1 MYRNCA
7 FLLNL
12 VFALAFALVL
22 DQSANAQP
30 SSSTSEFEIRIN
42 SRAVSPDERTAV
54 ACSSESPDVIVYDL
68 EARKVRGVLNHFIT
82 PRNILFEPAGRFFYI
97 SDSTLGVVEKIDAAS
112 LKTISVLHASPGA
125 FGIAISKD
133 GRTLYVSN
141 EAASLVWA
149 FDLVS
154 ERPIALTTAYSQLSE
169 GAQLWRESSQLY
181 VIDFWNDKIKIV
193 DTAANRISGEI
204 SGFHKIRAISIT
216 RDGKTIFAANSGT
229 NSIAVVDVLSRSIMK
244 QIPVGSAPQSVALS
258 RDERFVCSGNPA
270 DHTITIVA
278 LSSFQVISTISG
290 FLEPPQ
296 AVVFTEGSSEGYV
309 PGGNDSSACVN
320 LWTNSIAYTTPSDAG
335 IEVPHFLTMKGEL
348 P

>member
-1 MYRNCA
+1 MYRTWT
-7 FLLNL
+7 FLG
-12 VFALAFALVL
+12 LAFALIL
-22 DQSANAQP
+22 DQSANARP
-30 SSSTSEFEIRIN
+30 SSSTSEFEIRTN
-42 SRAVSPDERTAV
+42 SLAVSPDERTAV
-54 ACSSESPDVIVYDL
+54 ASSSEGPDVIVYDL
-68 EARKVRGVLNHFIT
+68 EARKVRGLLNHFIK
-82 PRNILFEPAGRFFYI
+82 PRNILFEPAGYFFYV

-169 GAQLWRESSQLY
+169 GGQLWRESSQLY

-244 QIPVGSAPQSVALS
+244 QISVGSAPQSVVLS
-258 RDERFVCSGNPA
+258 PDERFVYSGNPA
-270 DHTITIVA
+270 DHTISIVA
-278 LSSFQVISTISG
+278 LSSFQVVSTISG
-290 FLEPPQ
+290 FLEPTQ
-296 AVVFTEGSSEGYV
+296 AIVFTQGSSESYV
-309 PGGNDSSACVN
+309 PGGNDSSSCVN
-320 LWTNSIAYTTPSDAG
+320 LGTNGIAYTTPSAAG
-335 IEVPHFLTMKGEL
+335 IEVRRFLTMKGEL
-348 P
+348 T